1 MSLTFLSPFAALAVL
16 AVLLP
21 LGALVRRERRYRRIR
36 NVLALEAPYRRTH
49 VPVAAALVVAFGLL
63 AAAAA
68 QPVVRVEGAVT
79 MRTDAEAFVLIDT
92 TRSMLASPAP
102 DAPTRIRR
110 AIDAASEL
118 RRALPDVPFGV
129 ASLTNRPLPHLFPT
143 VDLAQ
148 FELVLRRAIGI
159 NRPPGTSKTPFLVA
173 TDFQSLG
180 AIATD
185 NAFGPVSTKRLVILL
200 SDGESGEYAARSIVR
215 ELRRGGVE
223 LIVVRLW
230 SADERVWRA
239 DGTPEEYE
247 PTSFTLP
254 ALAELA
260 ARTTGGRVYGEGER
274 AAVAAAARRYLGQG
288 PAVEVATPGRTVS
301 LAPWAVLAACVPL
314 AALLLPAPARSP
326 GGRRSLALAR
336 ARPGRAG
343 VVARARP
350 PASRRRS
357 R

>member
-1 MSLTFLSPFAALAVL
+1 MSLTFLSPLAALAVL

-260 ARTTGGRVYGEGER
+260 ARTTGGRVYGEVRARRGRRGREAVPGSGAGGRGRDPGPDGLARSLGGARRLRAPRR
-274 AAVAAAARRYLGQG
+274 AAPACPRAVARGKAQPCSG
-288 PAVEVATPGRTVS
+288 PRT
-301 LAPWAVLAACVPL
+301 
-314 AALLLPAPARSP
+314 
-326 GGRRSLALAR
+326 AR
-336 ARPGRAG
+336 ASRCSGWRT
-343 VVARARP
+343 P
-350 PASRRRS
+350 PASRRWS